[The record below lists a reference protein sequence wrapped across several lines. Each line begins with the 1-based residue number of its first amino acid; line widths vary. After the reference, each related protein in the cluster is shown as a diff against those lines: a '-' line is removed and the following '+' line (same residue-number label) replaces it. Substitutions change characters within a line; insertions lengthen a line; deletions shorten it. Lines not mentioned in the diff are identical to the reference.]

1 MLCIAQE
8 GVFNISHYTKYH
20 VMVWKN
26 TVKFPSPSVSFFFWQ
41 RFIAVS
47 DSIEEYS

>member
-26 TVKFPSPSVSFFFWQ
+26 TVKFPSPSVSFFSGRGSLLCQ
-41 RFIAVS
+41 IP
-47 DSIEEYS
+47 